1 MTNIAWALFFVFFPA
16 VILYACQKSTVLD
29 KIGPA
34 VLCYATGIFIGN
46 IGVLPASAAGVQNIF
61 LNYTV
66 PIALPLLFFSLDI
79 RKWSKV
85 AGKSFLSFG
94 SGTVA
99 VLLSATVAFLVFRHY
114 VGPESWK
121 VAGMLIGCYTG
132 GSPNLAAIGT
142 ALQVEPSLYVAVN
155 VADVIV
161 PPLYLLLSMTF
172 LQRILLVFL
181 PPFKSDDAGGEGSE
195 HGIMDFTSYV
205 GIFERR
211 RMLPLLLAL
220 LLSIVIFGVGGGL
233 SLAVPKD
240 VSMVVAILSIAT
252 LGVLCSF
259 IPAVRRIEMSFQLG
273 QYIILIFCLAV
284 SSMADISKMIETA
297 PVLMGFVFIA
307 VFLAAAIHVLFAAVF
322 KIDADTMIITS
333 IAAIFSPP
341 FVPMVAA
348 ALKNRLVLFTGIIT
362 GIVGWVI
369 GTYLGISYA
378 YILKNLFM

>member
-161 PPLYLLLSMTF
+161 PPIYLLLSLTV
-172 LQRILLVFL
+172 LQRILLLFL
-181 PPFKSDDAGGEGSE
+181 PPFKSTNLGVGADAQGTA
-195 HGIMDFTSYV
+195 DFTSYV

-284 SSMADISKMIETA
+284 SSMADISKMI
-297 PVLMGFVFIA
+297 
-307 VFLAAAIHVLFAAVF
+307 
-322 KIDADTMIITS
+322 
-333 IAAIFSPP
+333 
-341 FVPMVAA
+341 
-348 ALKNRLVLFTGIIT
+348 
-362 GIVGWVI
+362 
-369 GTYLGISYA
+369 
-378 YILKNLFM
+378 